1 MSWLCK
7 QCETVNTDDVLE
19 CEVCDAV
26 SPYLSRFDYNEIDPK
41 VPTIIRWKAE
51 YCDSIKLFY
60 IYLVTDVTHLNDT
73 RMNIV

>member
-41 VPTIIRWKAE
+41 VPTTIGWNAE
-51 YCDSIKLFY
+51 YCDSVKLSY
-60 IYLVTDVTHLNDT
+60 RCHVTDVTHLNDT
-73 RMNIV
+73 RMNLV